1 MGESDATPGYPVGKS
16 DRGLLAKYEYLQI
29 VLSLYPT
36 LFSLDEKNCG
46 RHRRREELLKK
57 KAMRERDAAHGIH
70 QLVLV
75 HGHERAREMV
85 PERQRLLVDIAAEV
99 LADERQNI
107 GISYTGFCLT
117 SLPHKRLPDDRAWQ
131 KHGHRVTLLVEP
143 GRLKTT
149 KGEMRLYGVPY
160 GARAR
165 MILLYLQTQAVRT
178 NSPQVALGRSMR
190 HWMERMGLAVGGETA
205 RSLREQSARIS
216 ACTLKF
222 FWEGDDD
229 NARGFKRGAIVDS
242 GLQFAAGDGAQGSLW
257 EDQVTLDP
265 IFYKA
270 LRDHPVPLQ
279 EAAIRQLRDRSMSL
293 DLYVWLAWRLH
304 TIAKPTPISWAAI
317 HTQFGAG
324 FDKLFHFK
332 PRFGEALAAAVAA
345 YPEAR
350 VELEEKKGITLYPS
364 RPPVARLT
372 SPALSGG
379 LTGAIA

>member
-1 MGESDATPGYPVGKS
+1 MTHG
-16 DRGLLAKYEYLQI
+16 
-29 VLSLYPT
+29 
-36 LFSLDEKNCG
+36 
-46 RHRRREELLKK
+46 
-57 KAMRERDAAHGIH
+57 DAAHGVH
-70 QLVLV
+70 QLVLL
-75 HGHERAREMV
+75 HGHQLARQMV

-117 SLPHKRLPDDRAWQ
+117 SLPHKRLPDDEAWQ

-143 GRLKTT
+143 GRLKTPNGDV
-149 KGEMRLYGVPY
+149 KLYGVPY

-178 NSPQVALGRSMR
+178 GSPQVALGRSMR
-190 HWMERMGLAVGGETA
+190 DWMERLGLSVGGETA

-222 FWEGDDD
+222 FWEGEE
-229 NARGFKRGAIVDS
+229 ASRGFKRGAIVDS
-242 GLQFAAGDGAQGSLW
+242 GLQFAGEDNPQGTLW
-257 EDQVTLDP
+257 EDQVVLDP
-265 IFYKA
+265 VFYKT

-304 TIAKPTPISWAAI
+304 TLNKATPITWSAV

-332 PRFGEALAAAVAA
+332 PRFSEALSAAVAA

-350 VELEEKKGITLYPS
+350 VELGDKGITLYPS
-364 RPPVARLT
+364 RPPIARL
-372 SPALSGG
+372 SNPQSL
-379 LTGAIA
+379 IA